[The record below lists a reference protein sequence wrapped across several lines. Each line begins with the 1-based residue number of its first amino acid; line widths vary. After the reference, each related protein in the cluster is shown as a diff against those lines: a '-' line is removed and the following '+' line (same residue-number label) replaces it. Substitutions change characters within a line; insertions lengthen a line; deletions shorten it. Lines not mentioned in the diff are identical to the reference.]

1 MSQSVNAATIDIVFS
16 KIFLVSDFPRVST
29 IEKASPYLEIADEI
43 NSVHDF
49 HPTLTF
55 SSVLHILLLKE
66 VFPAP
71 YMPIA
76 TTLYHFII

>member
-1 MSQSVNAATIDIVFS
+1 MSPSANAATIDIVFS
-16 KIFLVSDFPRVST
+16 KIFLVSDIPRVST
-29 IEKASPYLEIADEI
+29 IRKASPYLELAYVI

-49 HPTLTF
+49 HPTLTI

-71 YMPIA
+71 YH
-76 TTLYHFII
+76 LII